1 MQSSSTK
8 STKQRARWG
17 ESEARAALAALDES
31 GETMAAFA
39 GRHGYSV
46 QRLTFWRKRL
56 GRDARIGFQ
65 QVTLPLVATQF
76 RAGREDAMIGITVGD
91 VVVRVREGID
101 VERLAELVRAL
112 GRGTC

>member
-1 MQSSSTK
+1 MRSSTK

-17 ESEARAALAALDES
+17 EIEGRSTLAALDES

-46 QRLTFWRKRL
+46 QRLRFWRKRL
-56 GRDARIGFQ
+56 GRGARVGFQ
-65 QVTLPLVATQF
+65 QVTLPVVSTQV
-76 RAGREDAMIGITVGD
+76 RGSQDDAIIGITVGD
-91 VVVRVREGID
+91 VVLRVREGID

-112 GRGTC
+112 GRRTC